1 MTNAETGGRAEI
13 NYQRSVRV
21 PIAVDK
27 KTSSRCSG
35 KGAGESMRLVV
46 GCNNCGWN
54 KGATTLGLK

>member
-13 NYQRSVRV
+13 NHQRSVRV

-46 GCNNCGWN
+46 GCNNCG
-54 KGATTLGLK
+54 